1 MDALKL
7 SQKKASADA
16 HRAKVALMEASASVG
31 PEERKKT
38 ASPVRAAKVVKEK
51 IRKVSSMENG
61 KTTASDAYQH

>member
-16 HRAKVALMEASASVG
+16 HRAKVALREASASVG